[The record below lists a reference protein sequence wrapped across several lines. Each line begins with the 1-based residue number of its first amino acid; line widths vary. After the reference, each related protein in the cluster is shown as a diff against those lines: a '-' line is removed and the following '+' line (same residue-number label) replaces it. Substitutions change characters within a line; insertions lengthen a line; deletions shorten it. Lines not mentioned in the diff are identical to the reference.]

1 MSPSENPAVQRYDNL
16 LASARGLTETH
27 GKKVVLFIPKAD
39 ITRIDLRF
47 GRSGH
52 RPLLTFLLGAILVP
66 IGIYGV
72 VDLFLRPAGLRYEM
86 AMAAFGLI
94 GGSLI
99 FDTLKQRYFL
109 EVSHGGEISRL
120 IFSKNAA
127 QGQVREFCARATET
141 HGYAITDQTMETG
154 GPERH

>member
-1 MSPSENPAVQRYDNL
+1 MVPSQNATVQRYDNL

-52 RPLLTFLLGAILVP
+52 RPLLTLLLGTILVP
-66 IGIYGV
+66 IGVYGV

-109 EVSHGGEISRL
+109 EVFHGRETSRL
-120 IFSKNAA
+120 IFSGNAT
-127 QGQVREFCARATET
+127 QEQVRAFCARAAET
-141 HGYAITDQTMETG
+141 HGYAITDQTPETG
-154 GPERH
+154 SIERR